1 MEPTQGAM
9 LLTSPV
15 RRLAVDVLTERGA
28 LTAAELA
35 TALDLHVT
43 TMRFHLDQLNGAGI
57 VTSEFIKQ
65 PGAGRPKK
73 VYSVAPGSFDTHR
86 DQEALGTLTALLAE
100 TLTLAH
106 DEGVTIRPDEAGRRW
121 ARRNV
126 AQDSTTPASSAGAW
140 LAKIGHMIDV
150 LQEWGYTPNVRT
162 QDGGRTAVIDLV
174 HCPFLELATA
184 TPLLSAAFTA
194 ASLPARWNNSGS
206 TRPPSVSSPFCS
218 LTYAEPMSR
227 PEPPLAHASN
237 PRKTNDLHRIQPQQP
252 PHGGT
257 DRH

>member
-106 DEGVTIRPDEAGRRW
+106 DKGVTIRPDEAGRRW

-150 LQEWGYTPNVRT
+150 LQEWGHTPYVRT
-162 QDGGRTAVIDLV
+162 QDGVRTDVIDLV
-174 HCPFLELATA
+174 HCPFLELAHSNTA
-184 TPLLSAAFTA
+184 VVCGIHRGLIAGSMEQLGEHETAVSLEPFLQPHLCRAHVTTRTPFG
-194 ASLPARWNNSGS
+194 AR
-206 TRPPSVSSPFCS
+206 
-218 LTYAEPMSR
+218 LEPK
-227 PEPPLAHASN
+227 E
-237 PRKTNDLHRIQPQQP
+237 DQ
-252 PHGGT
+252 
-257 DRH
+257 